1 MSLQAD
7 ILVDRR
13 RLKRRLVF
21 WRLAAIALVLG
32 LITVLVV
39 QIDEL
44 AVAAGLR
51 PHIARVNVTGI
62 IQDNREQQQL
72 LRDLAKNDQVK
83 AIILSIN
90 SPGGTTTG
98 GESLYEAI
106 LEAGEK
112 KPVVAV
118 FGTIATSAAYLIALA
133 SDQIVARA
141 NTITGSVGVIFQWAE
156 VTELMKTIGVKV
168 EEIKSGKLKA
178 TPSPFQPLDEAGRK
192 LTEEMVQES
201 QAWFLGLVLKRRK
214 VEADAVP
221 GLRDGRI
228 FSGRHA
234 QQLKLIDQ
242 IGGEQTAVKWL
253 ETERDITPDLK
264 IIDWEPAEDNGLGLS
279 SSIARGLARVSGL
292 APQTIQSLLFGGST
306 GNAVQLDGLVSLWH
320 PSAE

>member
-13 RLKRRLVF
+13 RLKRRLAF

-32 LITVLVV
+32 LITVLVFQV
-39 QIDEL
+39 DEL
-44 AVAAGLR
+44 AIAAGLR

-62 IQDNREQQQL
+62 IQDDREQQEL

-106 LEAGEK
+106 LEATEK

-118 FGTIATSAAYLIALA
+118 FGTMATSAAYLIALA
-133 SDQIVARA
+133 SDHIVARA

-178 TPSPFQPLDEAGRK
+178 TPSPFQPLDEAGKK

-201 QAWFLGLVLKRRK
+201 QAWFLGLVAERRALTP
-214 VEADAVP
+214 ETVP
-221 GLRDGRI
+221 GLKDGRI
-228 FSGRHA
+228 FSGRRA
-234 QQLKLIDQ
+234 AELKLIDQ
-242 IGGEQTAVKWL
+242 VGGEQTAIKWL
-253 ETERDITPDLK
+253 EKERSIEPDLK
-264 IIDWEPAEDNGLGLS
+264 IIDWEPAEDDGLGLS
-279 SSIARGLARVSGL
+279 SSLARALARASGL
-292 APQTIQSLLFGGST
+292 APQFVQTLLFGRGQNS
-306 GNAVQLDGLVSLWH
+306 VQLDGLVSLWH